1 MKIGEFPLALVT
13 CPECGKQISDQG
25 SQCIGCGAP
34 MTSKAEFTKLPAVTN
49 ISFDARDELFIGT
62 VSLLV
67 KLAAKCIN
75 ELSWRVDNIDET
87 NGLVSFTTGM
97 TWGSFSGVSG
107 TLLLEEVKP
116 SKFKVTG
123 SAKQN
128 LRGGQVVA
136 LNLFNESQKK
146 VDKIVAS
153 MQSKVPNTPYL
164 YDPNERN

>member
-1 MKIGEFPLALVT
+1 
-13 CPECGKQISDQG
+13 
-25 SQCIGCGAP
+25 

-116 SKFKVTG
+116 SKFNVTG

-146 VDKIVAS
+146 VDKIVES